1 MGPAEPIARSE
12 SIVNNVINFIRALSP
27 TERRTQFIAIGIFA
41 GLSSV
46 TAILWSCYKKFH
58 HKATVL
64 TTTKQISEPPAA
76 DKIFKDA
83 NLMALLS
90 RGGEEGCAKAS
101 EIVKLPAEILR
112 DRYPEFIKEIEM
124 AHSLHLKSLFYK
136 FANRKD
142 EAIGDYISKNVFA
155 VNNEALQIRNQISNV
170 YNQMLDIW
178 SSKGAEFVSRRQ
190 EGCDAHGGMYNAN
203 TYFAIKIDCF
213 NFNGLENPFQEAIE
227 MDQARGE
234 PNIFTWVNL
243 VSIAGVVDKKRHE
256 AHQLEL
262 EKIGKRVRFFSP
274 GLLLLQDS
282 EEKTVLSYLLIN
294 FTKYLPN
301 LQSFDPQPHQN
312 RDKGFLEEVLKNHP
326 VLLEKFIFSEVYLN
340 DVMPMILE
348 FLGQGKYLVSI
359 ANFCQFAQI
368 VITYDAEKYTY
379 QKCSDRIS
387 ESLELLD
394 TDQEMTGLK
403 NLAACARC
411 LTGTPTFLTL
421 EDRRKRWQKAPIGF
435 SGCKPLRDNFFFI
448 QRKFAQ
454 HKDLQP
460 DYDDIRYAAY
470 PQGNIPT
477 DDSFIW

>member
-1 MGPAEPIARSE
+1 M
-12 SIVNNVINFIRALSP
+12 N
-27 TERRTQFIAIGIFA
+27 
-41 GLSSV
+41 
-46 TAILWSCYKKFH
+46 
-58 HKATVL
+58 
-64 TTTKQISEPPAA
+64 
-76 DKIFKDA
+76 
-83 NLMALLS
+83 
-90 RGGEEGCAKAS
+90 
-101 EIVKLPAEILR
+101 
-112 DRYPEFIKEIEM
+112 
-124 AHSLHLKSLFYK
+124 SLFFK
-136 FANRKD
+136 LANSKENEPVR
-142 EAIGDYISKNVFA
+142 DYISYNLFA
-155 VNNEALQIRNQISNV
+155 VHDEELQIRNEISNV
-170 YNQMLDIW
+170 FQQMLFIW
-178 SSKGAEFVSRRQ
+178 SSNNIAFKARCDQGAVY
-190 EGCDAHGGMYNAN
+190 EGMTHAN
-203 TYFAIKIDCF
+203 TYFGMKTECF
-213 NFNGLENPFQEAIE
+213 NGENTFQEAIE
-227 MDQARGE
+227 IDASTGE

-243 VSIAGVVDKKRHE
+243 VSMAGVVDKKRHE

-421 EDRRKRWQKAPIGF
+421 EDRRKRWQKAP
-435 SGCKPLRDNFFFI
+435 R
-448 QRKFAQ
+448 
-454 HKDLQP
+454 LQ
-460 DYDDIRYAAY
+460 
-470 PQGNIPT
+470 T
-477 DDSFIW
+477 TT